1 LSPGSGYAEGVEA
14 RAQRQFWEGGEFL
27 TTLRYQDRFGFA
39 ALTATHELDRA
50 KIYLFKKIF
59 RRQKKKKELFREF
72 LRGRGRKVFAAFC
85 RRPKC
90 DKYEEAESCFRIT
103 TSARPRARGSE
114 PKPKLRRTVNT
125 PTT

>member
-1 LSPGSGYAEGVEA
+1 MRLHSP
-14 RAQRQFWEGGEFL
+14 
-27 TTLRYQDRFGFA
+27 TLKD
-39 ALTATHELDRA
+39 T

-72 LRGRGRKVFAAFC
+72 LRGRGRKVFVAFC

-90 DKYEEAESCFRIT
+90 DKYEEAESYYRII
-103 TSARPRARGSE
+103 TSERPSERGSE
-114 PKPKLRRTVNT
+114 PKPQLRRTVKT

>member
-1 LSPGSGYAEGVEA
+1 MNNLYSSLGNRSSRWNNRDRLSGFNHFVFFATSFMRLPSP
-14 RAQRQFWEGGEFL
+14 
-27 TTLRYQDRFGFA
+27 TLK
-39 ALTATHELDRA
+39 EI

-72 LRGRGRKVFAAFC
+72 LRGRGRKVFVAFC

-103 TSARPRARGSE
+103 TSERPSE
-114 PKPKLRRTVNT
+114 PACRQAGEAVSRSPS
-125 PTT
+125 

>member
-1 LSPGSGYAEGVEA
+1 L
-14 RAQRQFWEGGEFL
+14 GGWGII
-27 TTLRYQDRFGFA
+27 TLRYQDRFGFA
-39 ALTATHELDRA
+39 ALTATHGLDRA

-72 LRGRGRKVFAAFC
+72 LRGRGRKVFVAFC

-103 TSARPRARGSE
+103 TSERPSERGSE
-114 PKPKLRRTVNT
+114 PKPQLRRTVNT